1 MNYKALMVD
10 MDYCAD
16 PIWVSEDQSAPYFA
30 NGSLEEFEGILSK
43 GLLHGLKVYQSA
55 WEAAM
60 WSKYMSPSADDQ
72 RFPGM
77 DLVFDMLFELVVPL
91 AAELKEQLP
100 QCRVFY
106 RTYDQNTGRSV
117 QIEIGGDQP
126 TTTIRS
132 TLVG

>member
-1 MNYKALMVD
+1 MNYKAIMVD
-10 MDYCAD
+10 MDHCAD
-16 PIWVSEDQSAPYFA
+16 PLWVSEDATAPYFA
-30 NGSLEEFEGILSK
+30 NGDLSEFEGVLSK
-43 GLLHGLKVYQSA
+43 GLLHGLKLYQTA

-60 WSKYMSPSADDQ
+60 WSKYMSPDAEDH

-100 QCRVFY
+100 ECRVFY
-106 RTYDQNTGRSV
+106 RKYDENTGRGM
-117 QIEIGGDQP
+117 QIEIGGEDNSAA
-126 TTTIRS
+126 IRP